1 MFNSIQPRKQRKDR
15 YNAPLHARKQ
25 LMHVHLS
32 KELRAKLGITRRSM
46 LVHKGDKVRLRVGT
60 ETGKIGAVMRADYN
74 RLKVFVEGF
83 VNKTARGV
91 EKLKALE
98 PANLEIMDG
107 DFAKKDRAEIIAR
120 GKKKT
125 GMSTAAKTNMPPAAK
140 TNMPAAQKP
149 ANATNTPAA
158 PATKT
163 N

>member
-46 LVHKGDKVRLRVGT
+46 QVHKGDKVRLRVG
-60 ETGKIGAVMRADYN
+60 EDTGKIGAVMRADYN

-98 PANLEIMDG
+98 PANLEIIDG
-107 DFAKKDRAEIIAR
+107 DFAKKDRVEIIAR
-120 GKKKT
+120 GKKKEKS
-125 GMSTAAKTNMPPAAK
+125 GMAPNKMNAPAATAAKTN
-140 TNMPAAQKP
+140 
-149 ANATNTPAA
+149 
-158 PATKT
+158 
-163 N
+163 

>member
-25 LMHVHLS
+25 LMHVHLA
-32 KELRAKLGITRRSM
+32 KELRAKLGITRRAM
-46 LVHKGDKVRLRVGT
+46 QVRKGDKVRLRVGSDS
-60 ETGKIGAVMRADYN
+60 GKIGAVMRTDYN

-98 PANLEIMDG
+98 PANLEIVDG
-107 DFAKKDRAEIIAR
+107 DFANKDRAEIIAR
-120 GKKKT
+120 GKKKE
-125 GMSTAAKTNMPPAAK
+125 KTSMNPSK
-140 TNMPAAQKP
+140 TNMPATPASKP
-149 ANATNTPAA
+149 ASATSSSAPNPAA
-158 PATKT
+158 TRT